1 MATWR
6 AKCWLGSASGFQHL
20 EVQSNTY
27 NGAREQLRSIY
38 GAQQIINL
46 QQVNSSNGMITSDMS
61 DGAAYVVLLENLGK
75 LISALI
81 VGLVK
86 LMQYA
91 VRKHKENSGTGRKD
105 F

>member
-46 QQVNSSNGMITSDMS
+46 QQVNSNNGMITSDMS
-61 DGAAYVVLLENLGK
+61 DGTAYVVLFENIGK

-81 VGLVK
+81 MGFVR

-91 VRKHKENSGTGRKD
+91 VRKHKENSVTGRNK